1 MAQSPKKPDRQGTR
15 AQLLDVALALFNE
28 RGSVDV
34 TTNQI
39 AEAAGRS
46 PGNLYYHF
54 RDREEIVRGLFDR
67 LVARWAEVYA
77 LPEGRAPALSDI
89 EGMLAGNF
97 AALWEYR
104 FIYRDLPTLLQRDE
118 ALRRAYAETRAAGF
132 ANFRQL
138 LAYFAQ
144 AGLIHPPAS
153 EEDADELA
161 SLLWLVGD
169 YWLPFVE
176 AGSGEVTRQKLE
188 QGIALFRRVL
198 KPYLRT

>member
-1 MAQSPKKPDRQGTR
+1 MAEKPRKTGRQGTR
-15 AQLLDVALALFNE
+15 EQLLDVALALFNE
-28 RGSVDV
+28 RGSADV

-54 RDREEIVRGLFDR
+54 RDREEIVRNLFSR
-67 LVARWAEVYA
+67 LVGRWAEVYA
-77 LPEGRAPALSDI
+77 LPEGRAPDLNDI
-89 EGMLAGNF
+89 ERMLAGNF

-104 FIYRDLPTLLQRDE
+104 FIYRDLPTLLHRDE
-118 ALRRAYAETRAAGF
+118 IFRRAYAETRAAGF
-132 ANFRQL
+132 ANFRKL
-138 LAYFAQ
+138 LAYFAE
-144 AGLIHPPAS
+144 AGLIHSPAS
-153 EEDADELA
+153 AEDAEELA
-161 SLLWLVGD
+161 SLLWLIGD

-176 AGSGEVTRQKLE
+176 AGNDDVTKQKLD